1 MVKFSLNVVKG
12 MVLKMKTGMFK
23 ILIPTVLGIIC
34 ILLGIGFSFILTNLP
49 EEEEINYILCKHD
62 VEADDYS
69 LSEEYRV
76 YLAEQDY
83 IEKVKST
90 SIYVYK
96 TPELFEQYKSQLL
109 LDEAVKYTEKKEEN
123 KIILNSETI
132 YYYDEEITP
141 TLFTDYIQSL
151 EDNQFQC
158 NN

>member
-49 EEEEINYILCKHD
+49 EEEINYILCKHD

-132 YYYDEEITP
+132 YYYDEEIIP
-141 TLFTDYIQSL
+141 TLLTDYIRSL

-158 NN
+158 ND